1 MQEES
6 ANLRIDITLEEE
18 GSDVGEGH
26 DGGREEQEEHPDALV
41 VLVEDEGEH
50 DDEADRDVGHHNIKD
65 NVRRPVSG

>member
-18 GSDVGEGH
+18 GSDVCEGH

-41 VLVEDEGEH
+41 VLVEHEGQH
-50 DDEADRDVGHHNIKD
+50 DYQQDWDVGHQDVKD
-65 NVRRPVSG
+65 EV